1 MSVEELPR
9 LDLLADPVAEMVEV
23 AGHEIM
29 RIYAQ
34 DFSVETKAD
43 DSPLTQA
50 DLASH
55 RVLVDA
61 LEARPENWPVLSEE
75 SADID
80 FATRSA
86 WPTYWLVD
94 PLDGTKE
101 FIAKNGEFTV
111 NVALV
116 HEHRAVFGVVGV
128 PARDEIFIGFNGSD
142 ERRAVRR
149 HRGGQSEVRVRSLR
163 ARLDAGLALNVVA
176 SRSHGTEAL
185 EKLLGTLARQYGELE
200 RVPVGSA
207 LKFCILATGDAD
219 LYPRLGPTSEWDTAA
234 AHAVLEAAGGAV
246 RRLDGEPLAYNTKD
260 SLLNP
265 FFVAVADAGHDWG
278 ALFKPYGEP

>member
-1 MSVEELPR
+1 MSTSAA
-9 LDLLADPVAEMVEV
+9 LDLEGLVDPVVEMVES
-23 AGHEIM
+23 AGREIM

-34 DFSVETKAD
+34 DFSVETKGD

-55 RVLVDA
+55 DVLVDA
-61 LEARPENWPVLSEE
+61 LEALPSDWPVLSEE
-75 SADID
+75 SADVSYD
-80 FATRSA
+80 VRSK
-86 WPTYWLVD
+86 WSTYWLVD

-111 NVALV
+111 NVALI

-128 PARDEIFIGFNGSD
+128 PARGEVFIGFNAD
-142 ERRAVRR
+142 TRRAVRR
-149 HRGGQSEVRVRSLR
+149 HDGEERRIDTCPLPPRLAEGRPLR
-163 ARLDAGLALNVVA
+163 VVA
-176 SRSHGTEAL
+176 SRSHGSEAL
-185 EKLLGTLARQYGELE
+185 EKLLAEIGGRYGEVE

-246 RRLDGEPLAYNTKD
+246 RTLGGEPLVYNSKD

-265 FFVAVADAGHDWG
+265 FFVAVADADHDWG
-278 ALFKPYGEP
+278 TLFAPYE

>member
-1 MSVEELPR
+1 MSTSASFPELEP
-9 LDLLADPVAEMVEV
+9 LVDPVVDMVTA
-23 AGHEIM
+23 AGREIM
-29 RIYAQ
+29 RIYGRE
-34 DFSVETKAD
+34 FEVETKAD

-55 RVLVDA
+55 GVLVDA
-61 LEARPENWPVLSEE
+61 LAALPQGWPVLSEE
-75 SADID
+75 SSKVA
-80 FATRSA
+80 FATRAA
-86 WPTYWLVD
+86 WRTYWLVD

-128 PARDEIFIGFNGSD
+128 PARDEIFIGFNAA
-142 ERRAVRR
+142 ERRALRR
-149 HRGGQSEVRVRSLR
+149 RGGEQSEITARSLR
-163 ARLDAGLALNVVA
+163 ARLQQGLPLQVVA
-176 SRSHGTEAL
+176 SRSHGSQAL
-185 EKLLGTLARQYGELE
+185 EELLQSLGNEYGTVE

-207 LKFCILATGDAD
+207 LKFCILATGEAD

-246 RRLDGEPLAYNTKD
+246 RRLDGEVLAYNTKE

-278 ALFKPYGEP
+278 ALFAPYA